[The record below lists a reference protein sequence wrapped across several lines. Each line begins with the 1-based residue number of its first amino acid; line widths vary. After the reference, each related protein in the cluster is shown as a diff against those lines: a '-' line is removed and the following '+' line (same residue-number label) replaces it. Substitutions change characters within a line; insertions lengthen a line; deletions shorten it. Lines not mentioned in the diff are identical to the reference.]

1 MNNFANPINPNN
13 FNQMNPL
20 ANPALTLLNNLKQ
33 FPQNLQN
40 IGQNNYPNIQQN
52 YQTMTQNLDSNNLQ
66 KMSQPINPYP
76 QVLQNL
82 NLNYPQ
88 FDLNFSQQNNFQQQI
103 QNTNNINNNN
113 NNGNNNHHH
122 HKSNYDQRMI
132 MESAQ
137 RMNLSK
143 YKTKPCRN
151 YHSSTGCTR
160 GDNCFF
166 IHDPKFQGREIQ
178 NFDSRNYNRNFPLPI
193 NNLIN
198 QTLIPGFGFGNQ
210 FNVGQLGMGLQQ
222 IMGLNG
228 NIISNMNNNN
238 NNLGQNEEDMN
249 RNNGFNM
256 AQGQGVNMQGYD
268 FGYLMQQGQQNM
280 NNNMN

>member
-1 MNNFANPINPNN
+1 
-13 FNQMNPL
+13 
-20 ANPALTLLNNLKQ
+20 
-33 FPQNLQN
+33 
-40 IGQNNYPNIQQN
+40 
-52 YQTMTQNLDSNNLQ
+52 
-66 KMSQPINPYP
+66 
-76 QVLQNL
+76 
-82 NLNYPQ
+82 
-88 FDLNFSQQNNFQQQI
+88 
-103 QNTNNINNNN
+103 
-113 NNGNNNHHH
+113 
-122 HKSNYDQRMI
+122 MI

-137 RMNLSK
+137 RMNVTK

-166 IHDPKFQGREIQ
+166 IHDPKFKGREIL

-238 NNLGQNEEDMN
+238 NNNMGQNNEEDMN
-249 RNNGFNM
+249 RNNGYNM
-256 AQGQGVNMQGYD
+256 AQGQGVKMQGYD